1 MAKTTELAQKV
12 YQIKIEGELPES
24 WSDWFNGLMVET
36 QTAANGSIIT
46 TLTGPIVDQAALHGI
61 LDRIRDLNLKLI
73 AVTELEPQTHD
84 TRGR

>member
-24 WSDWFNGLMVET
+24 WSDWFNGLMVEA

>member
-1 MAKTTELAQKV
+1 
-12 YQIKIEGELPES
+12 
-24 WSDWFNGLMVET
+24 
-36 QTAANGSIIT
+36 
-46 TLTGPIVDQAALHGI
+46 

>member
-1 MAKTTELAQKV
+1 
-12 YQIKIEGELPES
+12 
-24 WSDWFNGLMVET
+24 MVQT

-46 TLTGPIVDQAALHGI
+46 TLTGPIIDQAALHGI

>member
-12 YQIKIEGELPES
+12 YQIKIQGELPES
-24 WSDWFNGLMVET
+24 WSDWFNGLMVEA

-61 LDRIRDLNLKLI
+61 LDTIRDLNLKLI